1 MQQVRDESGFTLVEL
16 LIAVTVLG
24 IIIVALGAGFSVG
37 LRSLDDTSN
46 RLSGS
51 TDAQQLG
58 VYLLPDVQSASTVV
72 ASSTGAGIACTG
84 ASNPVLQLT
93 DGASFNV
100 VYGVRTVTSGSLA
113 DATHPAYF
121 LERYVCTGGSVQ
133 SASTKVV
140 SRTLA
145 SATAAAPV
153 RIPATG
159 TLTGAAL
166 TVTEKTTTND
176 TTPYVFTVSGRRRTT

>member
-1 MQQVRDESGFTLVEL
+1 MSRPGDESGFTLVEM

-24 IIIVALGAGFSVG
+24 IIMVALGAGFSAG
-37 LRSLDDTSN
+37 LRNLDDTSN

-58 VYLLPDVQSASTVV
+58 VYLVPDVQSASAVV
-72 ASSTGAGIACTG
+72 ASATGAGITCTG
-84 ASNPVLQLT
+84 ASAPVLQLT

-113 DATHPAYF
+113 DSSHPAYY
-121 LERYVCTGGSVQ
+121 LERYVCTGGAVVSG
-133 SASTKVV
+133 STKVV

-145 SATAAAPV
+145 SATAAAPAQ
-153 RIPATG
+153 ILSSG
-159 TLTGAAL
+159 TLVGASL

-176 TTPYVFTVSGRRRTT
+176 TTPYVFTVKGNRRST